1 MTAAHIDRQ
10 KLLTEK
16 QQPTLLSGFFQQRT
30 IQIDLEKVEPYP
42 SELSVCPAFLLGN
55 FDDNQNKSC
64 ESRFHELSLLTD
76 PENIQH

>member
-1 MTAAHIDRQ
+1 MTAAHIVRQ

-30 IQIDLEKVEPYP
+30 IQTDLEKVEPYP
-42 SELSVCPAFLLGN
+42 SALSVCPAFLLGN

-64 ESRFHELSLLTD
+64 ESRFHELSLSTD